1 MLAKSRM
8 HECIWLRGWSDE
20 DLNQLLTHAKKHS
33 FRKSQVIYEEEK
45 DDNLVLIVSGTAWTC
60 LKTQHGVVKFGLA
73 YPTILIGLSKFVA
86 IKFQDEPRYQLIA
99 SEDSEVLFIP
109 KNEFIARLDA
119 KPHLW
124 RAVAEAAILY
134 QRHSLKLSLVLHSG
148 PIKDR
153 LISAIYQFGIS
164 TSMHYRRSL
173 SMDFNVP
180 QEDLAILIQ
189 SSRQHVN
196 RGLNDLASCG
206 LIKIAYKRIE
216 IIDPDTLEKIA
227 LSRIN
232 SY

>member
-1 MLAKSRM
+1 MR
-8 HECIWLRGWSDE
+8 ECIWLKGWTDE
-20 DLNQLLTHAKKHS
+20 DLNQLLAHAKKHS

-45 DDNLVLIVSGTAWTC
+45 DENLALIVSGAAWTC
-60 LKTQHGVVKFGLA
+60 MTTQHGVVKFGLA
-73 YPTILIGLSKFVA
+73 YPTNLIGLSKIVA
-86 IKFQDEPRYQLIA
+86 TRFQDEPRYQLIA

-109 KNEFIARLDA
+109 KNEFVARLDA

-134 QRHSLKLSLVLHSG
+134 QRHCLKLSLVLHSG

-153 LISAIYQFGIS
+153 LVSAIYQFGIS
-164 TSMHYRRSL
+164 ISMHYRRSL

-196 RGLNDLASCG
+196 RGLNELAADG
-206 LIKIAYKRIE
+206 LIRIAYKRIE
-216 IIDPDTLEKIA
+216 IIEPGTLEKMA
-227 LSRIN
+227 LARIN
-232 SY
+232 SF